1 MISSYSSGG
10 GWVFAA
16 AVVVALLQQLCFLT
30 TTTAVASRIILSNE
44 TDRMALLEFK
54 SKILGD
60 PLGALSSWNDSTHF
74 CRWYGVSCSKRH
86 LGRVQVLDLHSEKLS
101 GSISPHIGNLSFLK
115 KLVLLNNSLSGGIPS
130 EIGRLRRLHELRISE
145 NSLEGEIPSNI
156 SGCSVL
162 TIFNV
167 SRNKLAGQ
175 LPWQLGSLSKLQF
188 FAGAYNNLTGSIPHS
203 FGNLSSLVKF
213 HVVNNHLSGRIPDS
227 LGQLKSVL
235 ILNMVINNLHG
246 EIPASIFNLSSLLT
260 LAFGFNQ
267 LHGSLPKNLGIS
279 LPNLQWLDVTDNQF
293 SGSVP
298 ASLSNASN
306 LVILQLAV
314 NNFTGSMPSMRS
326 SHKLVNL
333 IIDGNSLGSVKAN
346 DLSFLSSLTNVSS
359 LKVVEIYKNYFGG
372 SLPEQI
378 GNLSKNLETLN
389 VASNALEGSIPS
401 GVQNLVNLQWLD
413 ARNNK
418 LTGTIPSVIGNM
430 QALRLL
436 NLRGNRI
443 SGSIPP
449 TFGNLTELIDLDLD
463 ENNLWGEIPL
473 GFENCRNLLYVELAY
488 NNLSGVIPPQIV
500 MSSSSLIYL
509 NLSHN
514 HLIGA
519 LPAEVG
525 GLVNLEI
532 LDLSHNMLSGEIPT
546 SLGSCAVLGSLY
558 LQDNLLQGIIP
569 SSLGS
574 LRGIEVLDISSNN
587 LSGQI
592 PKSFEEMKLLQLLNL
607 SYNNLEG
614 EVPSSGVFWND
625 SIISVVGNDKLCGG
639 MAELNLPHC
648 SFKQKKKTLLS
659 HKSIKIVVLV
669 VTGLLCLAFM
679 GSCLLIFWFMKRGK
693 QDALSVDDSQLILSY
708 YDLHKATDGF
718 SATNLIGVG
727 SFGSVYKGFI
737 EANGIGS
744 TIAVKVFNLQRNG
757 ASRSFMA
764 ECAALKNIR
773 HRNLLRILTVCSGVD
788 YQMDDF
794 KALIY
799 EFLANGSLEEWL
811 HPVGSSIDEPP
822 RILSFLQRLNVAID
836 VATAMDYLHHQ
847 SGTPIVHCDLKPNN
861 VLLDMDMVAH
871 VGDFGLARFLQTV
884 VDPSPPDHASSS
896 IGVKGTVGYAPPEYG
911 MGNKVSIQGDVYSYG
926 VLLLEIFTGRRPTNE
941 IFKNGL
947 SLHGFVGN
955 ALSEKLIAKVV
966 DPILLNELS
975 LGQAT
980 HSYVNSSSNNS
991 EEANYNKSHILEEA
1005 LISIL
1010 EIGVACSPDS
1020 PDERISMSEVV
1031 TRLVSLKRL
1040 LRDKLARRR
1049 MGGR

>member
-1 MISSYSSGG
+1 
-10 GWVFAA
+10 
-16 AVVVALLQQLCFLT
+16 
-30 TTTAVASRIILSNE
+30 
-44 TDRMALLEFK
+44 MALLEFK
-54 SKILGD
+54 LMITGD
-60 PLGALSSWNDSTHF
+60 PLGVLSSWNDSTHF
-74 CRWYGVSCSKRH
+74 CYWYGVSCSRRH
-86 LGRVQVLDLHSEKLS
+86 VGRVQVLDLRSEKLS
-101 GSISPHIGNLSFLK
+101 GSISPHIGNLSFLA
-115 KLVLLNNSLSGGIPS
+115 KLVLHNNSLSGGIPS
-130 EIGRLRRLHELRISE
+130 EIGRLRRLHELRLSF

-156 SGCSVL
+156 SECSAL

-167 SRNKLAGQ
+167 SVNKLVGQ
-175 LPWQLGSLSKLQF
+175 LPWQLGSLSKLQNF
-188 FAGAYNNLTGSIPHS
+188 FGENNNLTGSIPHS
-203 FGNLSSLVKF
+203 FGNLSSLVEF
-213 HVVNNHLSGRIPDS
+213 GAAENHLSGRIPDS
-227 LGQLKSVL
+227 LGNLTEL
-235 ILNMVINNLHG
+235 IYLLLSDNSLWG
-246 EIPASIFNLSSLLT
+246 EIPLVLENCQNLLYVELAYNNLSGVIPPQLVMSSSSLIYLD
-260 LAFGFNQ
+260 LSDNHLSGALPAEVAFGFNQ
-267 LHGSLPKNLGIS
+267 LHGNLPRNLGIS
-279 LPNLQWLDVTDNQF
+279 LPNLQMLDVAHNQF
-293 SGSVP
+293 SGSIP

-306 LVILQLAV
+306 LVLLQLNT

-326 SHKLVNL
+326 SNRLEHLYIYK
-333 IIDGNSLGSVKAN
+333 NSLGSGEAN
-346 DLSFLSSLTNVSS
+346 DLSFLSSLTNASS
-359 LKVVEIYKNYFGG
+359 LKDVAIHTNHFGG

-378 GNLSKNLETLN
+378 GNLSKNLEML
-389 VASNALEGSIPS
+389 SIGGNALEGSIPS
-401 GVQNLVNLQWLD
+401 GIQNLVNLQMLD
-413 ARNNK
+413 ATYNN
-418 LTGTIPSVIGNM
+418 LTGTILSVIGNM
-430 QALRLL
+430 QTLQLL
-436 NLRGNRI
+436 DLSGNRI

-449 TFGNLTELIDLDLD
+449 TFGNLTELIYLSLSD
-463 ENNLWGEIPL
+463 NNLWGEIPVV
-473 GFENCRNLLYVELAY
+473 FENCRNLVSIELAY
-488 NNLSGVIPPQIV
+488 NNLSGVIPPQIFRI
-500 MSSSSLIYL
+500 SSSLNYF

-514 HLIGA
+514 NLSGT

-525 GLVNLEI
+525 RLINLEV
-532 LDLSHNMLSGEIPT
+532 LDLSHNMLSGGIPT
-546 SLGSCAVLGSLY
+546 SLGSCVVLGALY

-569 SSLGS
+569 PSLGS
-574 LRGIEVLDISSNN
+574 LRGIQVLDISGNN

-592 PKSFEEMKLLQLLNL
+592 PKSFEGMKLLQIFNL

-614 EVPSSGVFWND
+614 EVPSSGVFRNG
-625 SIISVVGNDKLCGG
+625 SIISVVGNGKLCGG
-639 MAELNLPHC
+639 MAELNLPPC
-648 SFKQKKKTLLS
+648 NFIQKKKTFWR
-659 HKSIKIVVLV
+659 HKSIKIVILA
-669 VTGLLCLAFM
+669 VTGLLCLAVM
-679 GSCLLIFWFMKRGK
+679 GSCMLIFWFRRRGK
-693 QDALSVDDSQLILSY
+693 QATLSVDDSQLLLSY
-708 YDLHKATDGF
+708 HDLHKATDGF
-718 SATNLIGVG
+718 SATNLIGAG

-737 EANGIGS
+737 EANGIGN
-744 TIAVKVFNLQRNG
+744 TVAVKVFNLQRNG

-788 YQMDDF
+788 YQMNDF

-811 HPVGSSIDEPP
+811 HPVGTSTDEPP
-822 RILSFLQRLNVAID
+822 RTLSFLQRFNAAID

-871 VGDFGLARFLQTV
+871 VGDFGLARFLQSV
-884 VDPSPPDHASSS
+884 AEPSPLGHASSS

-926 VLLLEIFTGRRPTNE
+926 VLLLEIFTGRRPTDE

-947 SLHGFVGN
+947 SQHGFVGN

-966 DPILLNELS
+966 DPILFNELS
-975 LGQAT
+975 LGPAT

>member
-1 MISSYSSGG
+1 MSSSSPT
-10 GWVFAA
+10 WWLFAAA
-16 AVVVALLQQLCFLT
+16 AVVVLLLQQSCFLPP
-30 TTTAVASRIILSNE
+30 TTAAASRIILSNE

-54 SKILGD
+54 FMITGD
-60 PLGALSSWNDSTHF
+60 PLGVLSSWNDSAHF
-74 CRWYGVSCSKRH
+74 CYWYGVSCSRRH
-86 LGRVQVLDLHSEKLS
+86 VGRIKTLDLSSEKLS
-101 GSISPHIGNLSFLK
+101 GSISPHIGNLSFLRN
-115 KLVLLNNSLSGGIPS
+115 LVLLNNSLSGGIPS
-130 EIGRLRRLHELRISE
+130 EIGRLRRLQELRLSE

-156 SGCSVL
+156 SGCSAL
-162 TIFNV
+162 TIFTV
-167 SRNKLAGQ
+167 SRNKLVGQ
-175 LPWQLGSLSKLQF
+175 LPWQLGSLSKLQY
-188 FAGAYNNLTGSIPHS
+188 FAGVYNNLTGSIPHS
-203 FGNLSSLVKF
+203 FGNMSSLMRF
-213 HVVNNHLSGRIPDS
+213 HAAYNQLSGSIPDS

-235 ILNMVINNLHG
+235 SLALMYNNLHG
-246 EIPASIFNLSSLLT
+246 EIPASIFNLSALLT
-260 LAFGFNQ
+260 LSFGFNQ
-267 LHGSLPKNLGIS
+267 LHGNLPRNLGIS
-279 LPNLQWLDVTDNQF
+279 LPNLQMLDVAHNQF
-293 SGSVP
+293 SGSIP

-306 LVILQLAV
+306 LVLLQLNT

-326 SHKLVNL
+326 SNRLEHLYIYK
-333 IIDGNSLGSVKAN
+333 NSLGSGEAN
-346 DLSFLSSLTNVSS
+346 DLSFLSSLTNASS
-359 LKVVEIYKNYFGG
+359 LKDVAIHTNHFGG

-378 GNLSKNLETLN
+378 GNLSKNLEML
-389 VASNALEGSIPS
+389 SIGGNALEGSIPS
-401 GVQNLVNLQWLD
+401 GIQNLVNLQMLD
-413 ARNNK
+413 ATYNN
-418 LTGTIPSVIGNM
+418 LTGTILSVIGNM
-430 QALRLL
+430 QTLQLL
-436 NLRGNRI
+436 DLSGNRI

-449 TFGNLTELIDLDLD
+449 TFGNLTELIYLSLSD
-463 ENNLWGEIPL
+463 NNLWGEIPVV
-473 GFENCRNLLYVELAY
+473 FENCRNLVSIELAY
-488 NNLSGVIPPQIV
+488 NNLSGVIPPQIFRI
-500 MSSSSLIYL
+500 SSSLNYF

-514 HLIGA
+514 NLSGT

-525 GLVNLEI
+525 RLINLEV
-532 LDLSHNMLSGEIPT
+532 LDLSHNMLSGGIPT
-546 SLGSCAVLGSLY
+546 SLGSCVVLGALY

-569 SSLGS
+569 PSLGS
-574 LRGIEVLDISSNN
+574 LRGIQVLDISGNN

-592 PKSFEEMKLLQLLNL
+592 PKSFEGMKLLQIFNL

-614 EVPSSGVFWND
+614 EVPSSGVFRNG
-625 SIISVVGNDKLCGG
+625 SIISVVGNGKLCGG
-639 MAELNLPHC
+639 MAELNLPPC
-648 SFKQKKKTLLS
+648 NFIQKKKTFWR
-659 HKSIKIVVLV
+659 HKSIKIVILA
-669 VTGLLCLAFM
+669 VTGLLCLAVM
-679 GSCLLIFWFMKRGK
+679 GSCMLIFWFRRRGK
-693 QDALSVDDSQLILSY
+693 QATLSVDDSQLLLSY
-708 YDLHKATDGF
+708 HDLHKATDGF
-718 SATNLIGVG
+718 SATNLIGAG

-737 EANGIGS
+737 EANGIGN
-744 TIAVKVFNLQRNG
+744 TVAVKVFNLQRNG

-788 YQMDDF
+788 YQMNDF

-811 HPVGSSIDEPP
+811 HPP
-822 RILSFLQRLNVAID
+822 RTLSFLQRFNAAID

-871 VGDFGLARFLQTV
+871 VGDFGLARFLQSV
-884 VDPSPPDHASSS
+884 AEPSPLGHASSS

-926 VLLLEIFTGRRPTNE
+926 VLLLEIFTGRRPTDE

-947 SLHGFVGN
+947 SQHGFVGN

-966 DPILLNELS
+966 DPILFNELS
-975 LGQAT
+975 LGPAT

>member
-1 MISSYSSGG
+1 MMSSSSRA
-10 GWVFAA
+10 WWLFAA
-16 AVVVALLQQLCFLT
+16 VAVVVLLHQLCFLPA
-30 TTTAVASRIILSNE
+30 TTAAASKIIPSNE

-54 SKILGD
+54 SMISGD
-60 PLGALSSWNDSTHF
+60 PLGVLSSWNDSTHF
-74 CRWYGVSCSKRH
+74 CQWYGVSCSKRH
-86 LGRVQVLDLHSEKLS
+86 FGRVKVLDLSSERLS
-101 GSISPHIGNLSFLK
+101 GSISPHVGNLSFLT
-115 KLVLLNNSLSGGIPS
+115 KLVLLNNSLNGGITS
-130 EIGRLRRLHELRISE
+130 EIGRLRRLQELNLSD

-156 SGCSVL
+156 SGCSAL
-162 TIFNV
+162 TIFDV
-167 SRNKLAGQ
+167 SRNKLVGQ
-175 LPWQLGSLSKLQF
+175 LPWELGSLSKLQF
-188 FAGAYNNLTGSIPHS
+188 FAGSDNNLTGSIPHS
-203 FGNLSSLVKF
+203 IGNLSSLVDF
-213 HVVNNHLSGRIPDS
+213 YAPNNHLSGRIPDS

-235 ILNMVINNLHG
+235 SLTLMFNNLHG
-246 EIPASIFNLSSLLT
+246 EIPASIFNLSALLT
-260 LAFGFNQ
+260 LSFGFNK
-267 LHGSLPKNLGIS
+267 LHGNLPRNLGIS
-279 LPNLQWLDVTDNQF
+279 LPNLQWLDVVDNQF
-293 SGSVP
+293 SGSIP
-298 ASLSNASN
+298 PSLSNASN
-306 LVILQLAV
+306 LVQLQLAT
-314 NNFTGSMPSMRS
+314 NNFTGSMPSMGS
-326 SHKLVNL
+326 SHKLEHL
-333 IIDGNSLGSVKAN
+333 IIYKNSLGSGKAD
-346 DLSFLSSLTNVSS
+346 DLSFLSSLTNSSS
-359 LKVVEIYKNYFGG
+359 LKKLIIHKNHFGG

-378 GNLSKNLETLN
+378 GNLSKNLEML
-389 VASNALEGSIPS
+389 SIGGNALEGSIPS
-401 GVQNLVNLQWLD
+401 GIQNIVNMQRLD
-413 ARNNK
+413 ASYNN
-418 LTGTIPSVIGNM
+418 LTGTIPFVIGNI
-430 QALRLL
+430 QSLRMLDL
-436 NLRGNRI
+436 SGNRI

-449 TFGNLTELIDLDLD
+449 TFGNLTELIHLSLSDNSLC
-463 ENNLWGEIPL
+463 GEIPQV
-473 GFENCRNLLYVELAY
+473 FENCRNLVSVHLAC
-488 NNLSGVIPPQIV
+488 NNLSGKIPPQII
-500 MSSSSLIYL
+500 MSSTSLVYL
-509 NLSHN
+509 NFSHN

-519 LPAEVG
+519 LTTEVG
-525 GLVNLEI
+525 GLVNLEV
-532 LDLSHNMLSGEIPT
+532 LDLSHNMLSGELPT

-574 LRGIEVLDISSNN
+574 LRGIQVLDISGNN

-592 PKSFEEMKLLQLLNL
+592 PKSFQEMKLLQLLNL
-607 SYNNLEG
+607 SYNNLVG
-614 EVPSSGVFWND
+614 EVPSNGVFMNA
-625 SIISVVGNDKLCGG
+625 SIISLVGNDKLCGG
-639 MAELNLPHC
+639 VAKLSLPPC
-648 SFKQKKKTLLS
+648 SNRPKKKTLLS

-669 VTGLLCLAFM
+669 VIGLLFLAFM
-679 GSCLLIFWFMKRGK
+679 GSCLLIFWFRKRGK
-693 QDALSVDDSQLILSY
+693 RDTLSADDSQLLLSY
-708 YDLHKATDGF
+708 HDLHKATDGF
-718 SATNLIGVG
+718 SAANLIGVG

-744 TIAVKVFNLQRNG
+744 TVAVKVFNLQRNG

-811 HPVGSSIDEPP
+811 HPVGSSTNEPP
-822 RILSFLQRLNVAID
+822 RTLSFLQRFNAAID

-861 VLLDMDMVAH
+861 VLLDEDMVAH

-884 VDPSPPDHASSS
+884 DDPSPPGHASSS

-926 VLLLEIFTGRRPTNE
+926 VLLLEVFTGRRPTNE

-947 SLHGFVGN
+947 SLHGFVRS

-1031 TRLVSLKRL
+1031 TRLVSLKTL